1 MLTRKPAGTCKF
13 GSAAGAGGTLAVG
26 TGVGVG
32 NGVAVGATLGAVDGA
47 EVGPPLEPGPG
58 GCTIGAGLV
67 VPPPAQAA
75 SATASNAA
83 PASEA
88 RS

>member
-1 MLTRKPAGTCKF
+1 
-13 GSAAGAGGTLAVG
+13 
-26 TGVGVG
+26 
-32 NGVAVGATLGAVDGA
+32 
-47 EVGPPLEPGPG
+47 LEPGPG
-58 GCTIGAGLV
+58 GCMIGAGLV
-67 VPPPAQAA
+67 VPPPAQEA